1 MNMVAGVPSGTLK
14 PMFKTLFRYS
24 RVSSRHANG
33 PLAQERSTFLSHLQT
48 QGVPRS
54 TLLRYASELLLV
66 AGLLPGKG
74 RGQIARSEIARC
86 AGRWARRQRRRGRA
100 RTVQWAAQRF
110 DQAACAWCSFMGWL
124 EDTSPPQTGYPSQ
137 LGAWAS
143 FVQAEGLSESTT
155 HNYCWWIQ
163 SFFQWLKQQ
172 EVPLRQVTL
181 AVVDGFMR
189 HLSSKPLSRVSLA
202 TAAKILR
209 RFAHYAY
216 EQGWWPRDWAPAILS
231 PRLFRQEDLPL
242 GPAWTDVRRLIV
254 ANDGTTL
261 LQLRNRA
268 ILLLLAVYGLRSGE
282 IRGLRLE
289 DIDWTRRILLVRR
302 SKTARVQEHPLTPA
316 TGQAIQRYLRKA
328 RPQCARKE
336 LFLTC
341 HAPFRRLSAGAL
353 YHLTSSLL
361 QRLDIARPK
370 RGPHA
375 LRHANATYLL
385 NSGFSLKAVG
395 DHLGHRNL
403 STTRVYAKVDLV
415 GLRAVAAFD
424 LGGLL

>member
-137 LGAWAS
+137 LSAWAS

-242 GPAWTDVRRLIV
+242 GPAWTEVRRLIV

-361 QRLDIARPK
+361 QRLGVASPK

>member
-1 MNMVAGVPSGTLK
+1 
-14 PMFKTLFRYS
+14 MFKTLFRYP

-66 AGLLPGKG
+66 AGLLPGKKS
-74 RGQIARSEIARC
+74 GQIARSEIARC

-100 RTVQWAAQRF
+100 RTVQWATQHF
-110 DQAACAWCSFMGWL
+110 EQAACAWCSFLGWL
-124 EDTSPPQTGYPSQ
+124 KDPSPPQPGYPSE
-137 LGAWAS
+137 LRAWAAY
-143 FVQAEGLSESTT
+143 VQAEGLSESTA
-155 HNYCWWIQ
+155 HNYVWWIQ
-163 SFFQWLKQQ
+163 SFLQWLKQQ
-172 EVPLRQVTL
+172 EMPLRRVTL

-202 TAAKILR
+202 TAAKVLR
-209 RFAHYAY
+209 RFTHYAY
-216 EQGWWPRDWAPAILS
+216 EQGWWRRDWAPAILS

-242 GPAWTDVRRLIV
+242 GPAWTDVRRLIA
-254 ANDGTTL
+254 ANDGARPIH
-261 LQLRNRA
+261 LRNRA

-282 IRGLRLE
+282 VRGLRLE
-289 DIDWTRRILLVRR
+289 DIDWTRRILRVRR
-302 SKTARVQEHPLTPA
+302 SKTARVQEHPLTSA
-316 TGQAIQRYLRKA
+316 TGRAIQRYLKKA
-328 RPQCARKE
+328 RPPCARQE

-361 QRLDIARPK
+361 QRLDIASPK

-403 STTRVYAKVDLV
+403 STTRVYAKVDLA

>member
-1 MNMVAGVPSGTLK
+1 
-14 PMFKTLFRYS
+14 MFKTLFRYP

-66 AGLLPGKG
+66 AGLLPGKKS
-74 RGQIARSEIARC
+74 GQIARSKIARC

-100 RTVQWAAQRF
+100 RTVQWAAQHF
-110 DQAACAWCSFMGWL
+110 DQAACAWCSFLGWL
-124 EDTSPPQTGYPSQ
+124 KDTSSPQPGYPSE
-137 LGAWAS
+137 LRAWAA

-163 SFFQWLKQQ
+163 RFFHWLKQQ

-181 AVVDGFMR
+181 TVVDEFMR

-209 RFAHYAY
+209 RFAHYACA
-216 EQGWWPRDWAPAILS
+216 QGWWPRDWAPAILS

-242 GPAWTDVRRLIV
+242 GPAWADVRRLIA
-254 ANDGTTL
+254 ANDGTTP

-282 IRGLRLE
+282 VRGLRLE
-289 DIDWTRRILLVRR
+289 DIDWTRRILRVRR
-302 SKTARVQEHPLTPA
+302 SKTARVQEHPLTSA
-316 TGQAIQRYLRKA
+316 TGTAIQRYLKKA

-341 HAPFRRLSAGAL
+341 KAPFRRLSVGAL
-353 YHLTSSLL
+353 YYLTSSLL
-361 QRLDIARPK
+361 QRLDIASQK

-403 STTRVYAKVDLV
+403 CTTRVYAKVDLA

>member
-124 EDTSPPQTGYPSQ
+124 EDTSSPQTGYPSQ
-137 LGAWAS
+137 LSAWAS

-361 QRLDIARPK
+361 QRLGVASPK

>member
-1 MNMVAGVPSGTLK
+1 
-14 PMFKTLFRYS
+14 MFKTLFRYS

-33 PLAQERSTFLSHLQT
+33 PLAQERSTFLSHLQS

-66 AGLLPGKG
+66 AGLLPRKG
-74 RGQIARSEIARC
+74 SGQIARNEITCCAR
-86 AGRWARRQRRRGRA
+86 RWAQRQRRRGRA
-100 RTVQWAAQRF
+100 RTVQWAAQHF
-110 DQAACAWCSFMGWL
+110 DQAACAWCSFLGWL
-124 EDTSPPQTGYPSQ
+124 KDPSPPQPAYPSQ
-137 LGAWAS
+137 LSAWAS
-143 FVQAEGLSESTT
+143 FVQAEGLSESTA
-155 HNYCWWIQ
+155 HNYVWWIQ
-163 SFFQWLKQQ
+163 SFLQWLKQQ
-172 EVPLRQVTL
+172 EMPLRRVTL
-181 AVVDGFMR
+181 AVADGFMR

-202 TAAKILR
+202 TAAKVLR
-209 RFAHYAY
+209 RFTHYAY
-216 EQGWWPRDWAPAILS
+216 EQGWWRRDWAPAILS

-242 GPAWTDVRRLIV
+242 GPAWTDVRRLIA
-254 ANDGTTL
+254 ANDGARPIH
-261 LQLRNRA
+261 LRNRA

-282 IRGLRLE
+282 VRGLRLE
-289 DIDWTRRILLVRR
+289 DIDWTRRILRVRR
-302 SKTARVQEHPLTPA
+302 SKTARVQEHPLTSA
-316 TGQAIQRYLRKA
+316 TGRAIQRYLKKA
-328 RPQCARKE
+328 RPPCARQE

-361 QRLDIARPK
+361 QRLDIASPK

-395 DHLGHRNL
+395 DHLGHRHL

>member
-1 MNMVAGVPSGTLK
+1 
-14 PMFKTLFRYS
+14 MFKTLFRYP

-33 PLAQERSTFLSHLQT
+33 PLAQERRTFLSHLQT

-54 TLLRYASELLLV
+54 TLLRYASQLLLV
-66 AGLLPGKG
+66 AGLLPRKG
-74 RGQIARSEIARC
+74 SDQIARSEITRC
-86 AGRWARRQRRRGRA
+86 AERWAQRQQRRGRA

-110 DQAACAWCSFMGWL
+110 GQAACAWYSFLGWL
-124 EDTSPPQTGYPSQ
+124 KDPSLPQPAYPSQ

-143 FVQAEGLSESTT
+143 FVQAEGLSESTAR
-155 HNYCWWIQ
+155 NYCWWINGLL
-163 SFFQWLKQQ
+163 QWLKQQ

-181 AVVDGFMR
+181 TVVDRFMR

-202 TAAKILR
+202 TAAKVLR

-216 EQGWWPRDWAPAILS
+216 EQGWWERDWAPAILS

-242 GPAWTDVRRLIV
+242 GPAWTDVRRLI
-254 ANDGTTL
+254 AASEGTTPL
-261 LQLRNRA
+261 HRRNRA

-282 IRGLRLE
+282 VRGLRLE
-289 DIDWTRRILLVRR
+289 DIDWTRRVLLVRR
-302 SKTARVQEHPLTPA
+302 SKTARVQEHPLTAA
-316 TGQAIQRYLRKA
+316 TGQAIQRYLKRA
-328 RPQCARKE
+328 RPQCARQE

-341 HAPFRRLSAGAL
+341 KAPFRRLSAGAL
-353 YHLTSSLL
+353 YHLTSSWL
-361 QRLDIARPK
+361 QRLDIASPK

-375 LRHANATYLL
+375 LRHASATYLL
-385 NSGFSLKAVG
+385 NSGFSLQAVG
-395 DHLGHRNL
+395 DHLGHRSL

>member
-1 MNMVAGVPSGTLK
+1 
-14 PMFKTLFRYS
+14 MFKTLFRYS

-74 RGQIARSEIARC
+74 SGQIARSEIARC
-86 AGRWARRQRRRGRA
+86 AGRWARRQQRRGRA
-100 RTVQWAAQRF
+100 RTVQWSAQRF
-110 DQAACAWCSFMGWL
+110 DQAACAWCSFLGWL
-124 EDTSPPQTGYPSQ
+124 EDTLPPQSGYPSQ
-137 LGAWAS
+137 LSAWAS

-163 SFFQWLKQQ
+163 NFFQWLKQQ

-254 ANDGTTL
+254 ANDGTTP

-316 TGQAIQRYLRKA
+316 TGHAIQRYLRKA

-361 QRLDIARPK
+361 QRLGVASPK
-370 RGPHA
+370 HGPHA

>member
-54 TLLRYASELLLV
+54 SLLRYASELLLV

-110 DQAACAWCSFMGWL
+110 DQAACVWCSFMGWL

-137 LGAWAS
+137 LSAWAS

-361 QRLDIARPK
+361 QRLGVASPK

>member
-1 MNMVAGVPSGTLK
+1 
-14 PMFKTLFRYS
+14 MFQTLFRYP

-54 TLLRYASELLLV
+54 TLLRYASQLLLV
-66 AGLLPGKG
+66 AGLLPRKG
-74 RGQIARSEIARC
+74 GGLIARSEITRC
-86 AGRWARRQRRRGRA
+86 AERWAQRQQRRGCA
-100 RTVQWAAQRF
+100 RTVRWAAQRF
-110 DQAACAWCSFMGWL
+110 DQAACAWYSFLGWL
-124 EDTSPPQTGYPSQ
+124 KDTSLFQPAYPSQ
-137 LGAWAS
+137 RSAWSS
-143 FVQAEGLSESTT
+143 FVHAEGLTASTA
-155 HNYCWWIQ
+155 HNYCWWID
-163 SFFQWLKQQ
+163 SFLQWLKQQ

-189 HLSSKPLSRVSLA
+189 HLSSKRLSRVSLA
-202 TAAKILR
+202 TAAKLLR

-242 GPAWTDVRRLIV
+242 GPAWTDVRRLIA
-254 ANDGTTL
+254 ANHGATPL
-261 LQLRNRA
+261 HLHNRA

-282 IRGLRLE
+282 VRGLRLE
-289 DIDWTRRILLVRR
+289 DIDWTRRVLLVRR
-302 SKTARVQEHPLTPA
+302 SKTARVQEHPLTSA
-316 TGQAIQRYLRKA
+316 TGQAIQRYLKRA
-328 RPQCARKE
+328 RPQCARQE

-341 HAPFRRLSAGAL
+341 KAPVRRLSAGAL
-353 YHLTSSLL
+353 YHLTSSWL
-361 QRLDIARPK
+361 QRLDIASPK

-375 LRHANATYLL
+375 LRHASATYLL

-395 DHLGHRNL
+395 DHLGHRSL

-415 GLRAVAAFD
+415 GLRTVAAFD